1 MIQVVLVT
9 VDGMV
14 IVVNAVSVFAA
25 VKQAQEEGYRII
37 SAQQR

>member
-1 MIQVVLVT
+1 MIQVILVT
-9 VDGMV
+9 TDGMV
-14 IVVNAVSVFAA
+14 LVLHAVSVFAA